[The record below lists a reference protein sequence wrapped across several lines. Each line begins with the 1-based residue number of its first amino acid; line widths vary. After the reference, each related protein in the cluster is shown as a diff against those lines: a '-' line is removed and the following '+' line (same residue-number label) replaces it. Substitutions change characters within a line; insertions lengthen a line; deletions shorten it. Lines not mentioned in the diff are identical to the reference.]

1 MGCRSS
7 VANGELASTS
17 IASSSPGWRQW
28 NFPMAP
34 MLSGLWFQTNY
45 PSGLPNTTSV
55 FPLSASPYLFGGS
68 SAMQTA
74 NPFATSALF
83 GDNGGGNDN
92 FLGSFANYPAS
103 GHDSIFG
110 QDDGAALLDSSLLT
124 SLWMDESASRKTKNP
139 FAT

>member
-1 MGCRSS
+1 
-7 VANGELASTS
+7 
-17 IASSSPGWRQW
+17 
-28 NFPMAP
+28 
-34 MLSGLWFQTNY
+34 
-45 PSGLPNTTSV
+45 
-55 FPLSASPYLFGGS
+55 
-68 SAMQTA
+68 MQTA

-83 GDNGGGNDN
+83 GDNGGGNAN

-110 QDDGAALLDSSLLT
+110 QDDDMGADGAALLDSSLLT